1 MISIQD
7 LSPELL
13 TLCFEQIEGNGR
25 GLTLQRLNLVCRR
38 FHPVASSLLFRSIDL
53 LLADRGSVEDIDS
66 AALLS
71 FVESNRD
78 LCNCVRE
85 ITVLCKTSWE
95 QNQSRSHVHEALQDI
110 LPHLSGLQSVR

>member
-1 MISIQD
+1 MVSIQD

-13 TLCFEQIEGNGR
+13 TLCFNQIEGNGR

-38 FHPVASSLLFRSIDL
+38 FHSIASSLLFRSIDL
-53 LLADRGSVEDIDS
+53 LLAERGSVEDIDS

-78 LCNCVRE
+78 FCNYVRG
-85 ITVLCKTSWE
+85 ITMLCKTFWE
-95 QNQSRSHVHEALQDI
+95 QHQSRSYVHEALQRI